1 MTGVFFEEMFV
12 DLNPCPSWL
21 SNHLLLSQFSW
32 FLFSKE
38 FMYFVWVLKLL
49 AWFFKWESHFFS
61 ISTASVRSCA
71 PFHSQSCLLF
81 PHFYILQTCVNFI
94 KIFKEQCI
102 LCSFFL
108 FSLCF
113 PFPHF
118 SDLCFTS
125 LLLWVFSIFMFYTLK
140 FSV

>member
-81 PHFYILQTCVNFI
+81 PLTFISCRRVLILLRFSKSNVYSVLSFYLVFVFHFL
-94 KIFKEQCI
+94 IFLTFALLPYFFEFFLS
-102 LCSFFL
+102 LCS
-108 FSLCF
+108 
-113 PFPHF
+113 
-118 SDLCFTS
+118 
-125 LLLWVFSIFMFYTLK
+125 TL
-140 FSV
+140 